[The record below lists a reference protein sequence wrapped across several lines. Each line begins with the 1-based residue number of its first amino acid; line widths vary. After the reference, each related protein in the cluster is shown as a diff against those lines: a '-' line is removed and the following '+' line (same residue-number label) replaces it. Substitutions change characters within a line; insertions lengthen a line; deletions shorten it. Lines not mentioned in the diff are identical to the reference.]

1 MTTIQSTRTETEG
14 AALVPPRPRGEPV
27 GAPMPWGTITVLA
40 VLMSFADGFVM
51 TAVQNAVGAIERTSE
66 PFLSWLITS
75 TLLLPVFF
83 LAVLGAFAFARR
95 RLGPVLRGPRAV
107 AAAAL
112 LVVLAGSVVGT
123 AEVVASAMVDYHLQ
137 SEQIVATSK
146 VHVHTH
152 VHATGA
158 AGSECISCVQQQL
171 SLAADATGARD
182 AGRILLGANVVIVA
196 WVTAMRGGR
205 LGTTTRRR
213 TAARG

>member
-1 MTTIQSTRTETEG
+1 
-14 AALVPPRPRGEPV
+14 
-27 GAPMPWGTITVLA
+27 MP
-40 VLMSFADGFVM
+40 
-51 TAVQNAVGAIERTSE
+51 
-66 PFLSWLITS
+66 
-75 TLLLPVFF
+75 
-83 LAVLGAFAFARR
+83 
-95 RLGPVLRGPRAV
+95 PRAV

-112 LVVLAGSVVGT
+112 LVILAGSVVGT

-152 VHATGA
+152 VHAAGA

-205 LGTTTRRR
+205 LGTTTPGRPPVAVLHGPAQKFRIDLAHVDGR
-213 TAARG
+213 NWEFVIGHRPVQLYCLGPEQVIGRGTPGKPQCTDPDSRADQERAAAEMLRPLSKRSGSAATSVLTILRHVCSRPVFHAR